1 MFYYPMSDFATTFA
15 LYADAVKGC
24 VRYKC
29 YSSIPRFAV
38 HSPRGCVGRFAE
50 GSAKV
55 SDADQPLSL
64 MVLPSCPKCG
74 KELAAGTEFCVF
86 CGASTKPDF
95 SSPNAPKSQKGR
107 SIAIAVVLIIIVLTA
122 VGFMVGR
129 NMPPQAT
136 VTVTTSVSDYA
147 TTTQKLTVQASSTQ
161 TTGQGEW
168 KTIKTFTGSA
178 DKSTEDF
185 NVPTNSWR
193 IVYATKA
200 ESEQYAAFY
209 ALFGFPFHRLP
220 RL

>member
-107 SIAIAVVLIIIVLTA
+107 H
-122 VGFMVGR
+122 R
-129 NMPPQAT
+129 NRCGA
-136 VTVTTSVSDYA
+136 DNNRFDCC
-147 TTTQKLTVQASSTQ
+147 
-161 TTGQGEW
+161 GIHGW
-168 KTIKTFTGSA
+168 KK
-178 DKSTEDF
+178 
-185 NVPTNSWR
+185 
-193 IVYATKA
+193 
-200 ESEQYAAFY
+200 YAAPSNRN
-209 ALFGFPFHRLP
+209 GHDKRE
-220 RL
+220 